1 MLVFEP
7 VRVHSKQHVASLCFQ
22 DLQRCQGKCCGETR
36 TCRGC
41 CFNQEQISGPM
52 WFKPASL
59 KDLYTILNAHSS
71 DSVKMVVGNTGKGN
85 SYYAII
91 YLNRIYTL

>member
-1 MLVFEP
+1 
-7 VRVHSKQHVASLCFQ
+7 
-22 DLQRCQGKCCGETR
+22 
-36 TCRGC
+36 
-41 CFNQEQISGPM
+41 M

-59 KDLYTILNAHSS
+59 KDLCTILNAHSS

-91 YLNRIYTL
+91 YCDLQLSLETGSFTAQFDRWNAQVTKNKFKCCQAEMRMLSWEI